1 VKENANGSINKY
13 NWLQLDSFKC
23 KGLIFSLLV
32 KSVTIRLVFSLA
44 ITNQWD
50 LGKLDVNNTF
60 LNDLRNGLFTSLNLL
75 GFNSLIL
82 LYYESE

>member
-1 VKENANGSINKY
+1 MKENANGTINKY
-13 NWLQLDSFKC
+13 NWLPMDSIKG

-82 LYYESE
+82 LYCESE